1 MPLGTIENIDIKG
14 IACVVPDNLV
24 LSEAFYDNF
33 EKDSVDKFVSMTGVK
48 SRFIA
53 NKNQT
58 ASDLCYLS
66 AKKLMDSLSWT
77 QESVD
82 AILFVSQTPDYRLPA
97 TACVLHN
104 RLGLNDN
111 CLAFD
116 INLGCSGYVYGLQ
129 VIGAL
134 MQTGNIKRVLLL
146 CGDTPSKIISPMDKS
161 TSMLFG
167 DCGSATAIERVS
179 EKQSSEIKYI
189 LKTKGNGYKAI
200 IVPSGC
206 YRNMDGSNIRTE
218 MEEGVIRSDY
228 ELYMNGMD
236 VFNFTIS
243 DVPKTINEFI
253 QHFSIPLDSIDAL
266 VLHQANLFML
276 KHIAKKL
283 KFPFEKVPV
292 TIDKYGNTS
301 VASIPLTMADSLN
314 EKLKNN
320 GKGLNLLL
328 SGFGVGLSWG
338 VINIKLEPEVFLSV
352 ERSNECYNDG
362 GL

>member
-1 MPLGTIENIDIKG
+1 
-14 IACVVPDNLV
+14 
-24 LSEAFYDNF
+24 
-33 EKDSVDKFVSMTGVK
+33 
-48 SRFIA
+48 
-53 NKNQT
+53 
-58 ASDLCYLS
+58 
-66 AKKLMDSLSWT
+66 
-77 QESVD
+77 
-82 AILFVSQTPDYRLPA
+82 
-97 TACVLHN
+97 
-104 RLGLNDN
+104 
-111 CLAFD
+111 
-116 INLGCSGYVYGLQ
+116 
-129 VIGAL
+129 

-206 YRNMDGSNIRTE
+206 YRNMDGPNIRTE

-253 QHFSIPLDSIDAL
+253 QHFTYRLIVSMHSASPGEPVYVETHCKEVKI
-266 VLHQANLFML
+266 
-276 KHIAKKL
+276 
-283 KFPFEKVPV
+283 PFEKVPV

-301 VASIPLTMADSLN
+301 VVL
-314 EKLKNN
+314 
-320 GKGLNLLL
+320 
-328 SGFGVGLSWG
+328 F
-338 VINIKLEPEVFLSV
+338 
-352 ERSNECYNDG
+352 R
-362 GL
+362 